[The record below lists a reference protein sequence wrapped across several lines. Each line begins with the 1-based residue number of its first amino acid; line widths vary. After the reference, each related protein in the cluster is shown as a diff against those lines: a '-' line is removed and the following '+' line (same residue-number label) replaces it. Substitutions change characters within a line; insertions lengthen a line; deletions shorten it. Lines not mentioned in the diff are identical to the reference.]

1 MKATLGIISMFLLIS
16 TCGFAG
22 NGSRIGRDAL
32 DRLMNRKIFY
42 PESLRAQHIEATVSV
57 KLKINEKAKIEI
69 VSIQSDSEEMK
80 AAVEHQ
86 VMNLKYKATPGLI
99 GSEFDYTF
107 TFKVQE

>member
-16 TCGFAG
+16 TFSFAG
-22 NGSRIGRDAL
+22 NGESAL

-42 PESLRAQHIEATVSV
+42 PESLRSQHIEATVMV

-80 AAVEHQ
+80 KAVERQ
-86 VMNLKYKATPGLI
+86 VMNLKYKATSNLI

-107 TFKVQE
+107 KFKVQE